1 MKMKFYN
8 ITQKMIFWKLI
19 KVYIPLY
26 QNKGPKYK
34 YQFHKVLLILKK
46 FKILK
51 ILKLSSA
58 LVTLAVVVGM

>member
-19 KVYIPLY
+19 NVYILLY
-26 QNKGPKYK
+26 QNKGLEYK
-34 YQFHKVLLILKK
+34 YQFHKILLILKK

-51 ILKLSSA
+51 ILQII
-58 LVTLAVVVGM
+58 

>member
-26 QNKGPKYK
+26 QNKGAKYK

-51 ILKLSSA
+51 ILQII
-58 LVTLAVVVGM
+58 